1 MIVADEF
8 QYELRYLTHSIF
20 STKSVTKVATNLEFY
35 QCGKSAQGIKE
46 MKACDLNV
54 LGIGEI
60 IWRDQVNLTALSFE
74 DSKYHVKGGRPVLH

>member
-1 MIVADEF
+1 
-8 QYELRYLTHSIF
+8 
-20 STKSVTKVATNLEFY
+20 
-35 QCGKSAQGIKE
+35 

-60 IWRDQVNLTALSFE
+60 IWGDQVNLTALSFE